1 MFYLYNVKMAG
12 WVSNGVS
19 PYTSDITDA
28 QKFNEEDMIQRVRL
42 NKSPTGLGVIPVD
55 ADWLETLA

>member
-1 MFYLYNVKMAG
+1 MFYLYNTRMNG

-19 PYTSDITDA
+19 PYTSDLVDA
-28 QKFNEEDMIQRVRL
+28 QKFTEEEMTIRVRA

-55 ADWLETLA
+55 VSWLESLA